1 MSISFADFGHTIEG
15 SISSYS
21 ETVSN
26 TLITQLTPFFIVCVT
41 LYICIKGYMFM
52 SGRAENSIPDTVIS
66 LMKIGFISYLLVNTG
81 NYVKY
86 GIDFIKSIEKSLISV
101 LPTSSSV
108 AAVKPEDMWGV
119 LDNLWTTMDSGTQA
133 LLNCYEALDGWDFG
147 SCLLMVASIF
157 IYMIM
162 AAYLTFA
169 ALGVIIVATLSLEI
183 VLGFGPLF
191 CGLLMFPVTRSWF
204 DGWLKSC
211 MTYVFT
217 MAIMAAVVSLTIL
230 LMTNQ
235 INDFS
240 DYVNLL
246 SKNMDEGGFGKILTN
261 LFVLLIVS
269 IGLTTLIK
277 QVPAM
282 AAGVVGGVAMQAVGL
297 GAMLSGVGS
306 SIGGGAL
313 KLAGGAAFGGAI
325 GAKLAG
331 KEGAMNALAKTSS
344 VFNGFGF
351 AGRVAEA
358 MRSDKNDNSDGMSK
372 RAQRVIDAATK

>member
-1 MSISFADFGHTIEG
+1 MSISFTELGHTIEG

-41 LYICIKGYMFM
+41 IYICIKGYMFM
-52 SGRAENSIPDTVIS
+52 SGRAENSIPDTVIT

-86 GIDFIKSIEKSLISV
+86 GINFIKSIEESLISV
-101 LPTSSSV
+101 LPTTSSV
-108 AAVKPEDMWGV
+108 SAVKPKDMWGV

-133 LLNCYEALDGWDFG
+133 LLQCYKALDGWDFG
-147 SCLLMVASIF
+147 SCLIMVATIF

-204 DGWLKSC
+204 DGWIKSC

-217 MAIMAAVVSLTIL
+217 MAIMAAVVTLTIL
-230 LMTNQ
+230 LMSNQ
-235 INDFS
+235 INDFADHVKIVS
-240 DYVNLL
+240 ENLG
-246 SKNMDEGGFGKILTN
+246 EGEYGELLTN

-277 QVPAM
+277 QVPSM
-282 AAGVVGGVAMQAVGL
+282 AAGVVGGVALQAVGL
-297 GAMLSGVGS
+297 GAMLSG
-306 SIGGGAL
+306 IGGGAA
-313 KLAGGAAFGGAI
+313 KLVGGAALGGAI

-331 KEGAMNALAKTSS
+331 KEGAMNALSKTSS

-351 AGRVAEA
+351 AGRVADS
-358 MRSDKNDNSDGMSK
+358 MRTDKSDNNSDGMSK